1 MKIKLWRYN
10 LELPIRKRKPRKMRW
25 GATIIGDDTPKVTP
39 GKRPFTFRFYKN
51 E

>member
-10 LELPIRKRKPRKMRW
+10 LELSIRKRKRRVVRMN
-25 GATIIGDDTPKVTP
+25 ATIIGDDTPKVTP
-39 GKRPFTFRFYKN
+39 GKLPFTFRFNKN